1 MNGGI
6 GRLTRR
12 LSLTVL
18 AGAALIAAIPASAGA
33 VTIGSSL
40 ASPPNANG
48 TCGSPSCTVLGLTK
62 APNLSTSP
70 INGFV
75 VSWSTFSASGT
86 LGTHGDVRLR
96 ILRPAAGGAFTVVR
110 SGPLTSIPTSPS
122 PTLIT
127 TPVSPG
133 LPISVGDYV
142 AIDVL
147 DATSALAQRTA
158 SGEGFGY
165 DYWSPPL
172 VAGPGRAPDLS
183 SAAREILY
191 QATIEPPGPGPVPGP
206 GPGPGA
212 LTLDL
217 KAKKQELRKKLK
229 LFATASVASDLVV
242 EGKKV
247 KDATKDLVA
256 NQETKVKAKLKRKAR
271 NRLEEKLDK
280 KGKAKVKLTGTA
292 TTQSGAEATDSIK
305 VKLKD

>member
-40 ASPPNANG
+40 STPPNANG

-62 APNLSTSP
+62 APNVSTSP
-70 INGFV
+70 IDGLV
-75 VSWSTFSASGT
+75 VSWSTFSGSGAI
-86 LGTHGDVRLR
+86 GTNGNVRLR
-96 ILRPAAGGAFTVVR
+96 ILHPEAGGAFTAVR
-110 SGPLTSIPTSPS
+110 SGPVTSIPTSAS

-133 LPISVGDYV
+133 LAISAGDYV

-158 SGEGFGY
+158 SGEGFSY

-172 VAGPGRAPDLS
+172 ADGTGRAPDVGSPL
-183 SAAREILY
+183 REILY
-191 QATIEPPGPGPVPGP
+191 QATIEPPAPGPVAPGQTAP
-206 GPGPGA
+206 TCKGKQTTILGTNGPDQFAGTPAADVISALGGNDSVNALAGNDVVCGGA
-212 LTLDL
+212 GKD
-217 KAKKQELRKKLK
+217 KLK
-229 LFATASVASDLVV
+229 GGAGKDTLLGEAGKDTLKGGGAKDVCKGGKGNDSGTCEV
-242 EGKKV
+242 EKS
-247 KDATKDLVA
+247 L
-256 NQETKVKAKLKRKAR
+256 
-271 NRLEEKLDK
+271 
-280 KGKAKVKLTGTA
+280 
-292 TTQSGAEATDSIK
+292 
-305 VKLKD
+305 